1 MRQALAVAHDEFCQ
15 GNVMYIALLVLLF
28 ALGGS
33 LIVNGVQRQRAKTLF
48 VGSLIVLV
56 TALFFSLL
64 SFWGEML
71 WFEELDQSQRFWTTV
86 FAQGGLAALGAL
98 VGGLGVFILT
108 LPIPVQTS
116 LARVWPALIGALS
129 GALWGCWNWQ
139 IILKYAYR
147 VSTEIRD
154 PILQRDT
161 GFYLFT
167 LPFYDNVYWGLLWT
181 AGIALA
187 AAVYFALDARVLDKL
202 PSEPSPF
209 ANSSVYGG
217 QITPH
222 RFFLLPMAAIAGV
235 VAWGQYLN
243 IYHLLYS
250 KWGVVTGA
258 GWTDVHVRLPAYL
271 LVGAVTLL
279 LGLSPLVPALYSG
292 LTRQFRRRR
301 RLAENAALIPLAAP
315 WLGIFAI
322 WFLVLGVAPV
332 LVQWLRVQP
341 NEITLEAPYIA
352 NNIEFTRRG
361 FKLRNIEAKEFSVS
375 PTFTQET
382 LSNNQY
388 LLSEVRLWDWR
399 ALEAVYKQFQE
410 IRLYYEFTDVDVDRY
425 QTARGYRQVMVSARE
440 MALANLPPE
449 SRTFVNLRFKYT
461 HGYGLTMAP
470 VSDFTADGLP
480 NLLIKDI
487 PPRTDDE
494 KLRVAQPQIY
504 YGELTDSHV
513 FVNTS
518 ESEFDYPKG
527 DENAYVNYSG
537 SGGVRIT
544 NLWRKFLVGWKFDGT
559 RFLLST
565 YPTRESRVLFHR
577 EIRERVKT
585 LAPFLKF
592 DVDPYVVLV
601 DGKLYWIIDAYTTST
616 YYPYS
621 ESFSSTEPMEN
632 MRTERGR
639 GLAHGSTASLAGVNY
654 VRNSVKAVVD
664 AFNGS
669 VTFYVFEPEDPLIQV
684 WQRIFPALFTP
695 RDKMP
700 EGLRAHVR
708 YPRDF
713 LLVQGLVYAKYHM
726 TDPAVF
732 YNQEDL
738 WMRATEKYYA
748 AVQPVEPY
756 YVMWQPPGL
765 KNAEFILMLPFTPK
779 NRQVMIGWIAGMCD
793 PANYGRLL
801 AYKFPKEERILGPQ
815 QVETKIDQDGFLS
828 GQLSLWNQQGSRVI
842 RGNTLVIPI
851 DNSLLYVEPIYLQA
865 EAAAYPELRLVAVMH
880 GDNLSYAKTFD
891 EALQGLLTPEGKKA
905 PPMLPGGVSG
915 EKIAVKELILQAK
928 QAFDDYLRLQGE
940 GRFVEAAKEL
950 TRLRQ
955 ALQQLVDQHE

>member
-1 MRQALAVAHDEFCQ
+1 
-15 GNVMYIALLVLLF
+15 MYIALLVLLV
-28 ALGGS
+28 ALGGA
-33 LIVNGVQRQRAKTLF
+33 LVFNGVQHHRPRTLLA
-48 VGSLIVLV
+48 GSLILLL
-56 TALFFSLL
+56 TGLFFVLL

-71 WFEELDQSQRFWTTV
+71 WFEELGQSQRFWTVV
-86 FAQGGLAALGAL
+86 FAQGGFAALGAF
-98 VGGLGVFILT
+98 VGGLVVFILT
-108 LPIPVQTS
+108 LPIPVQTP
-116 LARVWPALIGALS
+116 LGRVWPALAGALS

-139 IILKYAYR
+139 IVMKYIYG
-147 VSTEIRD
+147 VSTEIGD

-167 LPFYDNVYWGLLWT
+167 LPFYDSLYWGLLWT
-181 AGIALA
+181 AAISLA
-187 AAVYFALDARVLDKL
+187 AAVYLAIHTQRFDQLLSV
-202 PSEPSPF
+202 
-209 ANSSVYGG
+209 SSVKSSETGG
-217 QITPH
+217 TISAH
-222 RFFLLPMAAIAGV
+222 HLLWCPLAAITGV
-235 VAWGQYLN
+235 VAWGQYLK

-250 KWGVVTGA
+250 RWGVVTGA

-271 LVGAVTLL
+271 IAAAVTLL
-279 LGLSPLVPALYSG
+279 LGLLPLVPVVYSR
-292 LTRQFRRRR
+292 LER
-301 RLAENAALIPLAAP
+301 RLRRLPLFTENAALIAIVTP
-315 WLGIFAI
+315 WLGIFTI
-322 WFLVLGVAPV
+322 WFLANGVAPV

-352 NNIEFTRRG
+352 NNIAFTRRG
-361 FKLRNIEAKEFSVS
+361 FKLHNVEAREFSVS
-375 PTFTQET
+375 PSLTKET

-399 ALEAVYKQFQE
+399 AIEAVYKQFQE
-410 IRLYYEFTDVDVDRY
+410 IRLYYEFADVDVDRY
-425 QTARGYRQVMVSARE
+425 HTAHGYRQVMVSARE
-440 MALANLPPE
+440 MKLANLPAL
-449 SRTFVNLRFKYT
+449 SQTFVNLRFKYT

-494 KLRVAQPQIY
+494 KLKVARPQIY

-518 ESEFDYPKG
+518 EPEFDYPRG

-544 NLWRKFLVGWKFDGT
+544 NLWRKFLLGWKFDGT

-565 YPTRESRVLFHR
+565 YPTSDSRVLFHR

-585 LAPFLKF
+585 LAPFLRF
-592 DVDPYVVLV
+592 DADAYVVLV

-621 ESFSSTEPMEN
+621 ESFSSTELIEN
-632 MRTERGR
+632 KQPERER
-639 GLAHGSTASLAGVNY
+639 KQAHGSTASLAGINY

-684 WQRIFPALFTP
+684 WQRIFPELFTA
-695 RDKMP
+695 REKMP
-700 EGLRAHVR
+700 DGLRAHVR
-708 YPRDF
+708 YPRD
-713 LLVQGLVYAKYHM
+713 LLLTQGLVYAKYHM

-756 YVMWQPPGL
+756 YVMWQAPGS
-765 KNAEFILMLPFTPK
+765 KTAEFILMLPFTPK

-828 GQLSLWNQQGSRVI
+828 AQLSLWNQQGSRVI

-880 GDNLSYAKTFD
+880 GDNLSYAETF
-891 EALQGLLTPEGKKA
+891 EKALQGLLTEAGKK
-905 PPMLPGGVSG
+905 PPPALALGLKG
-915 EKIAVKELILQAK
+915 EKIPLKELISQANE
-928 QAFDDYLRLQGE
+928 AFKNYLRLQGE
-940 GRFVEAAKEL
+940 GRFDDAAKEL
-950 TRLRQ
+950 TRLQ
-955 ALQQLVDQHE
+955 EALQQLAKQLE

>member
-1 MRQALAVAHDEFCQ
+1 
-15 GNVMYIALLVLLF
+15 MYIVLLVLLL
-28 ALGGS
+28 ALGG
-33 LIVNGVQRQRAKTLF
+33 VVVFNGVQRYRRKTLL
-48 VGSLIVLV
+48 VGSAILLL
-56 TALFFSLL
+56 TGLFFGLL

-71 WFEELDQSQRFWTTV
+71 WFEELGQSQRFWTAV
-86 FAQGGLAALGAL
+86 LAQVGFAALGAL
-98 VGGLGVFILT
+98 VGGLGVLILT
-108 LPIPVQTS
+108 LPIPVQTP
-116 LARVWPALIGALS
+116 LARVWPALAGALS
-129 GALWGCWNWQ
+129 GALWGCGNWQ
-139 IILKYAYR
+139 IILKYIYG

-167 LPFYDNVYWGLLWT
+167 LPFYDSLYWGLLWT
-181 AGIALA
+181 AVIALA
-187 AAVYFALDARVLDKL
+187 AAVYLAIHTQSFDKL
-202 PSEPSPF
+202 LSVSSV
-209 ANSSVYGG
+209 NSSESGG
-217 QITPH
+217 RISAH
-222 RFFLLPMAAIAGV
+222 RCFWLPMMAIAGV

-250 KWGVVTGA
+250 KWGVVKGA

-271 LVGAVTLL
+271 IAAAVTLL
-279 LGLSPLVPALYSG
+279 LGLSALVPAVYYTLA
-292 LTRQFRRRR
+292 RRFRR
-301 RLAENAALIPLAAP
+301 LPLFTENGALIAIVAP
-315 WLGIFAI
+315 WLGIFTI
-322 WFLVLGVAPV
+322 WFLANGVAPM

-352 NNIEFTRRG
+352 HNIEFTRRG
-361 FKLRNIEAKEFSVS
+361 FKLHNVEAREFAVS
-375 PTFTQET
+375 PSLTKET

-410 IRLYYEFTDVDVDRY
+410 IRLYYEFSDVDVDRY
-425 QTARGYRQVMVSARE
+425 LTARGYRQVMVSARE
-440 MALANLPPE
+440 MKLANLPAD
-449 SRTFVNLRFKYT
+449 SQTFVNLRFKYT
-461 HGYGLTMAP
+461 HGYGITMAP

-518 ESEFDYPKG
+518 EPEFDYPRG
-527 DENAYVNYSG
+527 DENAYVTYSG

-544 NLWRKFLVGWKFDGT
+544 NLWRKFLFGWKFDGT

-565 YPTRESRVLFHR
+565 YPTSDSRVLFHR

-592 DVDPYVVLV
+592 DADAYVVLV
-601 DGKLYWIIDAYTTST
+601 DGKLYWIIDGYTTST

-621 ESFSSTEPMEN
+621 ESFSGTELIEN
-632 MRTERGR
+632 KQPERER
-639 GLAHGSTASLAGVNY
+639 KQAHGSTASLAGANY

-669 VTFYVFEPEDPLIQV
+669 VAFYVFEPEDPLIQV
-684 WQRIFPALFTP
+684 WQRIFPELFTA
-695 RDKMP
+695 REKMP
-700 EGLRAHVR
+700 DGLRAHVR
-708 YPRDF
+708 YPRD
-713 LLVQGLVYAKYHM
+713 LLLTQGLVYAKYHM

-756 YVMWQPPGL
+756 YVMWQPPGS
-765 KNAEFILMLPFTPK
+765 KTAEFILMLPFTPK

-891 EALQGLLTPEGKKA
+891 EALQGLLTKEGKK
-905 PPMLPGGVSG
+905 PPPALPPGFKG
-915 EKIAVKELILQAK
+915 EKFSTRELILQAN
-928 QAFDDYLRLQGE
+928 QAFDNYLRLHGE
-940 GRFVEAAKEL
+940 GRFVESAKEL
-950 TRLRQ
+950 TRLRDT
-955 ALQQLVDQHE
+955 LQQLAKQLE

>member
-1 MRQALAVAHDEFCQ
+1 MYVALF
-15 GNVMYIALLVLLF
+15 VLLL
-28 ALGGS
+28 ALGG
-33 LIVNGVQRQRAKTLF
+33 VVVFNGVQRHRPRTLL
-48 VGSLIVLV
+48 VGSFILLL
-56 TALFFSLL
+56 TGLFFGLL

-71 WFEELDQSQRFWTTV
+71 WFEELGQSRRFWTVV
-86 FAQGGLAALGAL
+86 FAQGGSAAIGAL
-98 VGGLGVFILT
+98 MGGLGVLILT
-108 LPIPVQTS
+108 LPIPVS
-116 LARVWPALIGALS
+116 IPLARILPAAVGALS
-129 GALWGCWNWQ
+129 GGVWGFWNWQ
-139 IILKYAYR
+139 IILKYMNR
-147 VSTEIRD
+147 VSTGIRD

-167 LPFYDNVYWGLLWT
+167 LPFYDSVFWGLLWI
-181 AGIALA
+181 AAIALA
-187 AAVYFALDARVLDKL
+187 AAARLAMDTRSFDKL
-202 PSEPSPF
+202 LSEPAAF
-209 ANSSVYGG
+209 ANPSMSSGR
-217 QITPH
+217 ILTH
-222 RFFLLPMAAIAGV
+222 RLFCLPMAAITAV

-243 IYHLLYS
+243 IYHLMYS
-250 KWGVVTGA
+250 QWGVVRGA

-271 LVGAVTLL
+271 IAAAVTLL
-279 LGLSPLVPALYSG
+279 LGLSPLLPAVYSG
-292 LTRQFRRRR
+292 LARRFQRQ
-301 RLAENAALIPLAAP
+301 RLLVENAALFAIGVP
-315 WLGIFAI
+315 WLAIFGI
-322 WFLVLGVAPV
+322 WFLALGVAPL

-352 NNIEFTRRG
+352 YNIEFTRRG
-361 FKLRNIEAKEFSVS
+361 FKLHNVEVREFAVS
-375 PTFTQET
+375 PSLTKET

-410 IRLYYEFTDVDVDRY
+410 IRLYYEFADVDVDRY

-440 MALANLPPE
+440 MEPANLPVE

-461 HGYGLTMAP
+461 HGYGITMAP

-494 KLRVAQPQIY
+494 KLKVARPEIY
-504 YGELTDSHV
+504 YGERTDSHV

-518 ESEFDYPKG
+518 EPEFDYPRG
-527 DENAYVNYSG
+527 DENAYVTYSG
-537 SGGVRIT
+537 SGGVRFT
-544 NLWRKFLVGWKFDGT
+544 NLWRKFLFGWKFDGT

-565 YPTRESRVLFHR
+565 YPTSDSRVLFHR
-577 EIRERVKT
+577 EVRERVKT

-592 DVDPYVVLV
+592 DADAYVVLV

-621 ESFSSTEPMEN
+621 ESFSGTELIEN
-632 MRTERGR
+632 KQPERER
-639 GLAHGSTASLAGVNY
+639 KSAHGSTASLAGANY

-684 WQRIFPALFTP
+684 WQRIFPELFTA
-695 RDKMP
+695 REKMP
-700 EGLRAHVR
+700 DGLRAHVR
-708 YPRDF
+708 YPRD
-713 LLVQGLVYAKYHM
+713 LLLTQGLVYAKYHM

-756 YVMWQPPGL
+756 YVMWQPPGS
-765 KNAEFILMLPFTPK
+765 KTAEFILMLPFTPK

-891 EALQGLLTPEGKKA
+891 EALQGLLTKEGKKP
-905 PPMLPGGVSG
+905 PPMLPARVSG
-915 EKIAVKELILQAK
+915 EKILPRELILQAK
-928 QAFDDYLRLQGE
+928 QAFDNYLRLQGQ
-940 GRFVEAAKEL
+940 GRFVEAANEL
-950 TRLRQ
+950 TRLRE
-955 ALQQLVDQHE
+955 ALQQLGKQIE

>member
-1 MRQALAVAHDEFCQ
+1 
-15 GNVMYIALLVLLF
+15 
-28 ALGGS
+28 
-33 LIVNGVQRQRAKTLF
+33 
-48 VGSLIVLV
+48 
-56 TALFFSLL
+56 
-64 SFWGEML
+64 
-71 WFEELDQSQRFWTTV
+71 
-86 FAQGGLAALGAL
+86 
-98 VGGLGVFILT
+98 
-108 LPIPVQTS
+108 
-116 LARVWPALIGALS
+116 
-129 GALWGCWNWQ
+129 
-139 IILKYAYR
+139 
-147 VSTEIRD
+147 
-154 PILQRDT
+154 
-161 GFYLFT
+161 
-167 LPFYDNVYWGLLWT
+167 
-181 AGIALA
+181 
-187 AAVYFALDARVLDKL
+187 
-202 PSEPSPF
+202 
-209 ANSSVYGG
+209 
-217 QITPH
+217 
-222 RFFLLPMAAIAGV
+222 
-235 VAWGQYLN
+235 
-243 IYHLLYS
+243 
-250 KWGVVTGA
+250 VVTGA
-258 GWTDVHVRLPAYL
+258 GWTDVHVRWPAYL
-271 LVGAVTLL
+271 IVAAVTLFVGL
-279 LGLSPLVPALYSG
+279 LCLVPAVYSR
-292 LTRQFRRRR
+292 LARLFQRR
-301 RLAENAALIPLAAP
+301 RLFTENSALIVLGVP
-315 WLGIFAI
+315 WLGIFGI

-361 FKLRNIEAKEFSVS
+361 FKLHNVEAREFSVS
-375 PTFTQET
+375 PSFTQET

-410 IRLYYEFTDVDVDRY
+410 IRLYYEFADVDVDRY

-440 MALANLPPE
+440 MKLANLPAD
-449 SRTFVNLRFKYT
+449 SQTFVNLRFKYT
-461 HGYGLTMAP
+461 HGYGITMAP

-518 ESEFDYPKG
+518 EPEFDYPKG

-544 NLWRKFLVGWKFDGT
+544 NLWRKFLFGWKFDGT

-565 YPTRESRVLFHR
+565 YPTSDSRVLFHR

-592 DVDPYVVLV
+592 DADPYVVLV
-601 DGKLYWIIDAYTTST
+601 DGNLYWIIDAYTTST

-621 ESFSSTEPMEN
+621 ESFSGTELMEN
-632 MRTERGR
+632 RQPEREQKS
-639 GLAHGSTASLAGVNY
+639 AHGSTTSLAGANY

-684 WQRIFPALFTP
+684 WQRIFPELFTA
-695 RDKMP
+695 REKMP
-700 EGLRAHVR
+700 DGLRAHVR
-708 YPRDF
+708 YPRD
-713 LLVQGLVYAKYHM
+713 LLLTQGLVYAKYHM

-756 YVMWQPPGL
+756 YVMWQPPGS
-765 KNAEFILMLPFTPK
+765 KTAEFILMLPFTPK

-801 AYKFPKEERILGPQ
+801 AYKFPKDERILGPQ

-828 GQLSLWNQQGSRVI
+828 AQLSLWNQHGSRVI

-851 DNSLLYVEPIYLQA
+851 DNTLLYVEPIYLQA

-880 GDNLSYAKTFD
+880 GDNLSYAETFD
-891 EALQGLLTPEGKKA
+891 KALNGLLTKEGKK
-905 PPMLPGGVSG
+905 PPLIPAQRVKG
-915 EKIAVKELILQAK
+915 EKILPRELVLQAK
-928 QAFDDYLRLQGE
+928 QAFDNYLRLQGE
-940 GRFVEAAKEL
+940 GRFVDAAKEL
-950 TRLRQ
+950 TRLQ
-955 ALQQLVDQHE
+955 EALQQLAKQLE

>member
-1 MRQALAVAHDEFCQ
+1 
-15 GNVMYIALLVLLF
+15 MYIALLVLLV
-28 ALGGS
+28 ALGGA
-33 LIVNGVQRQRAKTLF
+33 LVFNGVQRHEPKHLTTGTFVLLF
-48 VGSLIVLV
+48 
-56 TALFFSLL
+56 TALFFGLL
-64 SFWGEML
+64 SFWGAML
-71 WFEELDQSQRFWTTV
+71 WFEELDQRERFWTVV
-86 FAQGGLAALGAL
+86 FAQSGFAAIGAL

-108 LPIPVQTS
+108 LPIPVQTP
-116 LARVWPALIGALS
+116 LGRIWPAVAGALS
-129 GALWGCWNWQ
+129 GGLWGIWNWQ
-139 IILKYAYR
+139 IILKYTYR
-147 VSTEIRD
+147 ISTGIRD

-167 LPFYDNVYWGLLWT
+167 LPLYDNVYWGLLWT
-181 AGIALA
+181 TAIALA
-187 AAVYFALDARVLDKL
+187 AAVYFALDARILDKF
-202 PSEPSPF
+202 PIEPSPF
-209 ANSSVYGG
+209 ANPSVSGG
-217 QITPH
+217 RITMR
-222 RFFLLPMAAIAGV
+222 RFFLLPLAAITGV

-243 IYHLLYS
+243 IFHLLYS

-271 LVGAVTLL
+271 IVAAVTLL
-279 LGLSPLVPALYSG
+279 LGLSPLIPAVYAG

-301 RLAENAALIPLAAP
+301 HLAENAALIPLGAP

-322 WFLVLGVAPV
+322 WFLALGAAPV

-341 NEITLEAPYIA
+341 NEITLEAPYIT
-352 NNIEFTRRG
+352 NNIEFTRRA
-361 FKLRNIEAKEFSVS
+361 FQLHKVEEREFSVS
-375 PTFTQET
+375 PTLTQET

-410 IRLYYEFTDVDVDRY
+410 IRLYYEFSDVDVDRY
-425 QTARGYRQVMVSARE
+425 LTARGYRQVMVSARE
-440 MALANLPPE
+440 MEPANLPAE
-449 SRTFVNLRFKYT
+449 SQTFVNLRFKYT

-487 PPRTDDE
+487 PPRTNDE
-494 KLRVAQPQIY
+494 KLQVAQPQIY
-504 YGELTDSHV
+504 YGELTNSHV
-513 FVNTS
+513 FVNTR
-518 ESEFDYPKG
+518 EPEFDYPKG
-527 DENAYVNYSG
+527 DENAYVNCSG

-544 NLWRKFLVGWKFDGT
+544 NLWRKFLLGWKFDGT

-565 YPTRESRVLFHR
+565 YPTPDSRVLFHR

-592 DVDPYVVLV
+592 DADPYVVLV

-621 ESFSSTEPMEN
+621 EPSSATELIAN
-632 MRTERGR
+632 KQTERGQS
-639 GLAHGSTASLAGVNY
+639 LAHGSTASLAGANY
-654 VRNSVKAVVD
+654 VRNSVKTVVD

-684 WQRIFPALFTP
+684 WQRIFPKLFTA

-700 EGLRAHVR
+700 DGLRAHVR
-708 YPRDF
+708 YPRD
-713 LLVQGLVYAKYHM
+713 LLLTQGLVYAKYHM

-756 YVMWQPPGL
+756 YVMWQPPGS

-801 AYKFPKEERILGPQ
+801 AYKFPKEERVLGPQ

-891 EALQGLLTPEGKKA
+891 EALQGLLTKEGKKP
-905 PPMLPGGVSG
+905 PPMLPGRVSG

-955 ALQQLVDQHE
+955 ALQRLAEQPE

>member
-1 MRQALAVAHDEFCQ
+1 LIGSV
-15 GNVMYIALLVLLF
+15 LVLL
-28 ALGGS
+28 
-33 LIVNGVQRQRAKTLF
+33 
-48 VGSLIVLV
+48 
-56 TALFFSLL
+56 TALFFGLL

-71 WFEELDQSQRFWTTV
+71 WFEELGQSQRFWTV
-86 FAQGGLAALGAL
+86 VISQGGFAALGAL

-108 LPIPVQTS
+108 LPIPAQS
-116 LARVWPALIGALS
+116 LLARISPAVAGALS
-129 GALWGCWNWQ
+129 GALWGCWNWR
-139 IILKYAYR
+139 IILKYFYR
-147 VSTEIRD
+147 VSTGIRD

-167 LPFYDNVYWGLLWT
+167 LPFYDSLYWGLLWS
-181 AGIALA
+181 AAIALA
-187 AAVYFALDARVLDKL
+187 AAVYVAIHTQIFDKL
-202 PSEPSPF
+202 LRVSSVSPSE
-209 ANSSVYGG
+209 SSREISAY
-217 QITPH
+217 
-222 RFFLLPMAAIAGV
+222 RFFRFPLAAITV
-235 VAWGQYLN
+235 VLAWGQYLN

-250 KWGVVTGA
+250 RWGVVTGA
-258 GWTDVHVRLPAYL
+258 GWTDVHVRWPAYL
-271 LVGAVTLL
+271 IVAAVTLL
-279 LGLSPLVPALYSG
+279 LGLSVLVPAIHWRLG
-292 LTRQFRRRR
+292 RLFQRR
-301 RLAENAALIPLAAP
+301 RLFTENAALIAIVTP
-315 WLGIFAI
+315 WLVIFAT
-322 WFLVLGVAPV
+322 WFLALGIAPG
-332 LVQWLRVQP
+332 LAQWLRVQP
-341 NEITLEAPYIA
+341 NEISLETPYIA

-361 FKLRNIEAKEFSVS
+361 FKLHDVEAREFSVS

-410 IRLYYEFTDVDVDRY
+410 IRLYYEFADVDVDRY

-440 MALANLPPE
+440 MEPANLPAD

-461 HGYGLTMAP
+461 HGYGITMAP
-470 VSDFTADGLP
+470 VSEFTTDGLP
-480 NLLIKDI
+480 NLMIKDI
-487 PPRTDDE
+487 PPRTADD
-494 KLRVAQPQIY
+494 KLQVAQPQIY
-504 YGELTDSHV
+504 FGELTDSHV
-513 FVNTS
+513 FVNTR
-518 ESEFDYPKG
+518 EPEFDYPRG

-544 NLWRKFLVGWKFDGT
+544 NLWRKFLFGWKLDGT

-565 YPTRESRVLFHR
+565 YLTPDSRVLFHR

-592 DVDPYVVLV
+592 DADPYVVLV

-621 ESFSSTEPMEN
+621 ESFAGTELIANKQP
-632 MRTERGR
+632 EREQK
-639 GLAHGSTASLAGVNY
+639 LAHGSTASLAGANY

-684 WQRIFPALFTP
+684 WQRIFPELFIA
-695 RDKMP
+695 REKMP
-700 EGLRAHVR
+700 NDLRAHVR

-713 LLVQGLVYAKYHM
+713 LLAQGLVYAKYHM

-756 YVMWQPPGL
+756 YVMWQPPGA
-765 KNAEFILMLPFTPK
+765 KTAEFILMLPFTPK

-793 PANYGRLL
+793 LANYGRLL
-801 AYKFPKEERILGPQ
+801 AYKFPKEERVLGPQ

-828 GQLSLWNQQGSRVI
+828 AQLSLWNQQGSRVI

-880 GDNLSYAKTFD
+880 GDHLSYGETLEK
-891 EALQGLLTPEGKKA
+891 ALQGLLAKEGKRT
-905 PPMLPGGVSG
+905 PPIPGQRFVGETILPR
-915 EKIAVKELILQAK
+915 ELILQAK
-928 QAFDDYLRLQGE
+928 QAFDNYLRLQGE

-950 TRLRQ
+950 TRLQ
-955 ALQQLVDQHE
+955 ETLQQLAKQLE

>member
-1 MRQALAVAHDEFCQ
+1 
-15 GNVMYIALLVLLF
+15 MYVALLVLLA
-28 ALGGS
+28 ALGS
-33 LIVNGVQRQRAKTLF
+33 VLIANGIQWRRPKTLF
-48 VGSLIVLV
+48 IGSFVLLLTV
-56 TALFFSLL
+56 LFFGLL

-71 WFEELDQSQRFWTTV
+71 WFEELGQSSRFWTVV
-86 FAQGGLAALGAL
+86 FAQSGFTVLGAL
-98 VGGLGVFILT
+98 VGGLGVLILT
-108 LPIPVQTS
+108 LPIPVRTP
-116 LARVWPALIGALS
+116 LARVWAAVAGALT
-129 GALWGCWNWQ
+129 GGLWGFWNWQ
-139 IILKYAYR
+139 IVLKYIYQIA
-147 VSTEIRD
+147 TGIRD
-154 PILQRDT
+154 PIFQRDT

-167 LPFYDNVYWGLLWT
+167 LPFYDSLYWGLLWT
-181 AGIALA
+181 AAISLA
-187 AAVYFALDARVLDKL
+187 AAVSLAMDTPNFNTFLSELSPSDN
-202 PSEPSPF
+202 PSESG
-209 ANSSVYGG
+209 AISA
-217 QITPH
+217 H
-222 RFFLLPMAAIAGV
+222 RFFCLPLAAITVV

-271 LVGAVTLL
+271 IAAAATLL
-279 LGLSPLVPALYSG
+279 LGLLPLVPAVYRSFAHRFR
-292 LTRQFRRRR
+292 TRQ
-301 RLAENAALIPLAAP
+301 LPVENAVLIAIGVP
-315 WLGIFAI
+315 WLGIFAV
-322 WFLVLGVAPV
+322 WFLALGVAPM

-361 FKLRNIEAKEFSVS
+361 FQLHKVEEREFSVS
-375 PTFTQET
+375 PTFNQET
-382 LSNNQY
+382 LNNNQY

-410 IRLYYEFTDVDVDRY
+410 IRLYYEFADVDVDRY
-425 QTARGYRQVMVSARE
+425 HTAHGYRQVMISARE
-440 MALANLPPE
+440 MEPANLPVE

-487 PPRTDDE
+487 PPKTTDE
-494 KLRVAQPQIY
+494 TLLVARPQIY
-504 YGELTDSHV
+504 YGELTNSHV
-513 FVNTS
+513 FVNTRQL
-518 ESEFDYPKG
+518 EFDYPKG

-537 SGGVRIT
+537 SGGVRIS
-544 NLWRKFLVGWKFDGT
+544 NLWRKFLLGWKFDGT

-565 YPTRESRVLFHR
+565 YPTSGSRVLFHR

-585 LAPFLKF
+585 LAPFLNF
-592 DVDPYVVLV
+592 DADPYIVLM
-601 DGKLYWIIDAYTTST
+601 DGNLYWVIDAYTTST

-621 ESFSSTEPMEN
+621 EPFSGTELIESKQP
-632 MRTERGR
+632 ERER
-639 GLAHGSTASLAGVNY
+639 KSAHGSTASLAGANY

-669 VTFYVFEPEDPLIQV
+669 VTFYVFEPDDPLIQV
-684 WQRIFPALFTP
+684 WQRIFPALFTA
-695 RDKMP
+695 REKMP
-700 EGLRAHVR
+700 DGLRAHVR

-713 LLVQGLVYAKYHM
+713 LLTQGLVYAKYHM

-738 WMRATEKYYA
+738 WVRATEKYYA
-748 AVQPVEPY
+748 EVQPVEPY
-756 YVMWQPPGL
+756 YVMWQPPGS
-765 KNAEFILMLPFTPK
+765 KSAEFVLMLPFTPK

-815 QVETKIDQDGFLS
+815 QVETKVDQDGFLS

-880 GDNLSYAKTFD
+880 GDNLSYAETFD
-891 EALQGLLTPEGKKA
+891 KALQGLLTEAGKK
-905 PPMLPGGVSG
+905 PPPALALGLKR
-915 EKIAVKELILQAK
+915 EKIPSKELVSQANG
-928 QAFDDYLRLQGE
+928 AFKNYLRLQGE
-940 GRFVEAAKEL
+940 GRFAEAAKEL
-950 TRLRQ
+950 TQLQ
-955 ALQQLVDQHE
+955 EALQQLSKQNE

>member
-1 MRQALAVAHDEFCQ
+1 L
-15 GNVMYIALLVLLF
+15 
-28 ALGGS
+28 
-33 LIVNGVQRQRAKTLF
+33 
-48 VGSLIVLV
+48 VGSLILLL
-56 TALFFSLL
+56 TGLFFGLL

-71 WFEELDQSQRFWTTV
+71 WFEELDQGQRFWTVV
-86 FAQGGLAALGAL
+86 FAQGGFAVLGAL

-108 LPIPVQTS
+108 LPIPVQTP
-116 LARVWPALIGALS
+116 LARVWPALAGALS

-139 IILKYAYR
+139 IILKYIYG

-167 LPFYDNVYWGLLWT
+167 LPFYDSLYWGLLWT
-181 AGIALA
+181 AAIALA
-187 AAVYFALDARVLDKL
+187 AAVYLAVHTQSFDKL
-202 PSEPSPF
+202 LSVSSV
-209 ANSSVYGG
+209 NSSEFDGR
-217 QITPH
+217 ISAH
-222 RFFLLPMAAIAGV
+222 HFLWFPLAAITV
-235 VAWGQYLN
+235 LVAWGQYLKM
-243 IYHLLYS
+243 YHLLYS
-250 KWGVVTGA
+250 RWGVVTGA
-258 GWTDVHVRLPAYL
+258 GWTDVHVRLLAYL
-271 LVGAVTLL
+271 IVAAVTLL
-279 LGLSPLVPALYSG
+279 FGLSALVPAVYSR
-292 LTRQFRRRR
+292 LVRRFRK
-301 RLAENAALIPLAAP
+301 LPLFTENGALIAIVAP
-315 WLGIFAI
+315 WLGIFTI
-322 WFLVLGVAPV
+322 WFLANGVAPM
-332 LVQWLRVQP
+332 LAQWLRVQP

-352 NNIEFTRRG
+352 HNIEFTRRG
-361 FKLRNIEAKEFSVS
+361 FKLHNVETREFSVS
-375 PTFTQET
+375 PRLTKET

-410 IRLYYEFTDVDVDRY
+410 IRLYYEFADVDVDRY

-440 MALANLPPE
+440 MKLANLPAD
-449 SRTFVNLRFKYT
+449 SQTFVNLRFKYT

-494 KLRVAQPQIY
+494 KLKVARPQIY
-504 YGELTDSHV
+504 YGELTNSHV

-518 ESEFDYPKG
+518 EPEFDYPRG

-544 NLWRKFLVGWKFDGT
+544 NLWRKFLFGWKFDGT

-565 YPTRESRVLFHR
+565 YPTSDSRVLFHR

-585 LAPFLKF
+585 LAPFLRF
-592 DVDPYVVLV
+592 DADAYVVLV

-621 ESFSSTEPMEN
+621 ESFSGTELIEN
-632 MRTERGR
+632 KQPERER
-639 GLAHGSTASLAGVNY
+639 KQAHGSTASLAGVNY
-654 VRNSVKAVVD
+654 VRNSVKAAVD

-684 WQRIFPALFTP
+684 WQRIFPELFTA
-695 RDKMP
+695 REKMP
-700 EGLRAHVR
+700 DGLGAHVR
-708 YPRDF
+708 YPRD
-713 LLVQGLVYAKYHM
+713 LLLTQGLVYAKYHM

-756 YVMWQPPGL
+756 YVMWQPPGS
-765 KNAEFILMLPFTPK
+765 KTAEFILMLPFTPK

-828 GQLSLWNQQGSRVI
+828 AQLSLWNQQGSRVI

-880 GDNLSYAKTFD
+880 GDNLSYAETF
-891 EALQGLLTPEGKKA
+891 EKALQGLLTEAGKK
-905 PPMLPGGVSG
+905 PPPALALGLKG
-915 EKIAVKELILQAK
+915 EKISFKELISRANE
-928 QAFDDYLRLQGE
+928 AFKNYLRLQGE
-940 GRFVEAAKEL
+940 RRFDDAAKEL
-950 TRLRQ
+950 TRLQ
-955 ALQQLVDQHE
+955 EALQQLAKQRE